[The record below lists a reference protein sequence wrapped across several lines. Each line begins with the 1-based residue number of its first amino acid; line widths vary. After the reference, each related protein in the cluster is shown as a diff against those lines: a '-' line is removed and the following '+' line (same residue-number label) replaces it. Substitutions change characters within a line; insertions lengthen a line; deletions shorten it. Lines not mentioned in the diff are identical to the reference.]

1 MDENKIK
8 ADIIAKIDFVAKA
21 LKQGK
26 DVELRKTA
34 NGVSVTEVTKKVVS
48 R

>member
-1 MDENKIK
+1 MNEDKIK
-8 ADIIAKIDFVAKA
+8 ADIINKIDAVVKA

-34 NGVSVTEVTKKVVS
+34 NGISVTEINKRVVA

>member
-8 ADIIAKIDFVAKA
+8 ADIIAKIDAVTKA

-34 NGVSVTEVTKKVVS
+34 NGVSVTEINKRVVA

>member
-1 MDENKIK
+1 MSEKDIK
-8 ADIIAKIDFVAKA
+8 LQIIEKAEVSAKA
-21 LKQGK
+21 MAQGK

-34 NGVSVTEVTKKVVS
+34 NGVSVCEVSKKIVA